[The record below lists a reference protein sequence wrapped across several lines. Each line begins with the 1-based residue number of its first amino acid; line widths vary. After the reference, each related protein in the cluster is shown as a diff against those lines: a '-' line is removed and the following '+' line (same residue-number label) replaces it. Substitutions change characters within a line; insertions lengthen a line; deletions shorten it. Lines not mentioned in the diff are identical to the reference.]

1 MWSEQDTAE
10 LLTHEKGGVRPIG
23 ILNLAKLAPLFRD
36 ESAYDQ
42 FIVTMM
48 QMIASNELIIVAT
61 NDNVIATMRSAIDV
75 REAFQW
81 RISSR
86 LAEDPHAEVMGQG
99 RSVPRASMAPSR
111 TKALLKLKKGANYV
125 SC

>member
-86 LAEDPHAEVMGQG
+86 LAEDPHAEVIGPEHGAGPVSTTGEHGPVPYKSTSQTQK
-99 RSVPRASMAPSR
+99 RS
-111 TKALLKLKKGANYV
+111 
-125 SC
+125 